1 MKDIFKIN
9 LIAIPKRNL
18 SLTPLERLQKTWLYQ
33 LYLHYFKPIPF
44 IRWYL
49 FRLWCLLYP
58 VYAGV
63 KTYLTSSDPAK
74 AWRPL
79 IKMQDF
85 VATNQRPSK
94 QIFAPVRVET
104 PTPFVAPIK
113 DRELLKSSEDH
124 YVFPAVYVTE
134 LGTAMVYGGSN
145 LVFTDEAVICHD
157 LYNFES
163 DYTSEEVHG
172 RHLIDPKAKHIR
184 LLHPDPTPT
193 EIDCAASFA
202 DACAENYAHWMTE
215 VLPRIALFC
224 NVSEYEEVPII
235 INDDLHPNILHSL
248 YLMVGEKRKVILL
261 PVGCAIKLDKL
272 IQVSVTG
279 YVPFGRR
286 DRKFKNHGNGVF
298 NPLALKNMR
307 DKIIA
312 KCNNKKT
319 NARIEKIYF
328 QRKSA
333 HRNVQNIQELEGIL
347 EKNGYSF
354 LDPSALSFI
363 NQVNLLRNANN
374 VIASTGAAMCNAIFC
389 NENSK
394 IIVLMG
400 KHEDMIYRYWANM
413 LQPIGMNVIYILGE
427 QSNASETSIHG
438 NFQINM
444 EWFRWV
450 IND

>member
-1 MKDIFKIN
+1 
-9 LIAIPKRNL
+9 
-18 SLTPLERLQKTWLYQ
+18 
-33 LYLHYFKPIPF
+33 
-44 IRWYL
+44 
-49 FRLWCLLYP
+49 
-58 VYAGV
+58 
-63 KTYLTSSDPAK
+63 
-74 AWRPL
+74 
-79 IKMQDF
+79 
-85 VATNQRPSK
+85 
-94 QIFAPVRVET
+94 
-104 PTPFVAPIK
+104 
-113 DRELLKSSEDH
+113 
-124 YVFPAVYVTE
+124 
-134 LGTAMVYGGSN
+134 
-145 LVFTDEAVICHD
+145 
-157 LYNFES
+157 
-163 DYTSEEVHG
+163 
-172 RHLIDPKAKHIR
+172 
-184 LLHPDPTPT
+184 
-193 EIDCAASFA
+193 
-202 DACAENYAHWMTE
+202 
-215 VLPRIALFC
+215 
-224 NVSEYEEVPII
+224 
-235 INDDLHPNILHSL
+235 
-248 YLMVGEKRKVILL
+248 MVGEKRKVILL